1 MITLKWTTPYT
12 IIPNLPCTHWP
23 GQDKGSAAW
32 EQIDGRTGC
41 SSLSRTDDFPA
52 WSWPASFPS
61 QTSHG
66 RTAPGAARGCYS
78 VLGQM
83 LSVDIF
89 VEVPLQVCLS
99 GNKDTW
105 DVNSGSTCLA
115 FSGLIPIPL
124 LLVIKET
131 EKWYLGKILLC
142 SKNYTL
148 SKFRTTSHEIN
159 VSTIYS
165 SSVLKNHLEVLY
177 LTYKTHYIIVR
188 CFFFFNGQ
196 SLRMKNNCL
205 WTVYYHRL
213 NC

>member
-1 MITLKWTTPYT
+1 MDVRAAHRWAVQMISQ
-12 IIPNLPCTHWP
+12 H
-23 GQDKGSAAW
+23 GADQ
-32 EQIDGRTGC
+32 R
-41 SSLSRTDDFPA
+41 LSRPRRA
-52 WSWPASFPS
+52 MEGQHQGPLGVVILKEPCHLLWNN
-61 QTSHG
+61 
-66 RTAPGAARGCYS
+66 

-124 LLVIKET
+124 LLVNKET